1 MKLCLHR
8 RGAQPRRK
16 KVKKKQPP
24 RVLTFRERLAL
35 ERVQRARGKVGPAYV
50 FAGALGA
57 AAAMAAVLDA
67 ELAYAEASGRP
78 VRGAGQ

>member
-24 RVLTFRERLAL
+24 RVLTFREKLAL
-35 ERVQRARGKVGPAYV
+35 ERVRRARERVGPAYV
-50 FAGALGA
+50 LAGVRGA
-57 AAAMAAVLDA
+57 AAAMATVLDA
-67 ELAYAEASGRP
+67 EIGYSQVFGRP
-78 VRGAGQ
+78 VRGARP